1 MKKFFLASLCLFI
14 AIHYTYAQNKIT
26 VSGKVFDKD
35 LGQVVIGAN
44 ILEKGTDNGTVT
56 NVDGMYS
63 ISVSSGATLVFSYVG
78 MQTQEVKVNG
88 RQTIDVVLIADAK
101 TLDDVVVIGYG
112 TIRKRDLT
120 GSIVSVKGDEI
131 KSNPSISPLSALQG
145 KVPGMDVITQG
156 NAGASPKITIRGI
169 GSMANSNPYYIV
181 DGMFTDNIDFVN
193 TSDIASV
200 EVLKD
205 ASSLAMFGVKGAN
218 GIIIITTKRGQEGK
232 VTFNVDSYTGF
243 QTIMPGDKLKLA
255 DGNQFTEWY
264 RELLTNSKQDILDD
278 DPDAI
283 IDASK
288 YSFNPQVPGVGTNWV
303 DQVTR
308 SALITSQSISASTA
322 SEKSHSFFSL
332 SYFKQDGV
340 VKYDN
345 YERYTARFN
354 TDYKFNNWAK
364 LGGNV
369 ALSYWGKDTGLKG
382 YGDLLTQAVHAMPT
396 YAPKDNDGNWM
407 MPDRVVQGQINN
419 PVATME
425 IGSHNNK
432 SWGYRILGNAFLDIV
447 LFKKLTYH
455 GSAYVDLGM
464 NQNKVFKEKFF
475 LDSMHKQEATAMN
488 RDQTEYRTFQQEH
501 TLTWDDVIGDHRF
514 NVMLGFTS
522 NYVASEGFSAG
533 RDSINVAGNMDY
545 VPEELQ
551 MLGMGIKS
559 TATNGDSFSEESQ
572 LSYFGRVNY
581 SYKDRY
587 IIAATLRRDG
597 SSKFLKKNR
606 WGTFPS
612 VGLGWVISEE
622 DFIRDNTSKIDFLKL
637 KGSWGRLGNDRASGR
652 YDYYRFVDPNGSY
665 AVFGNSIITIPT
677 LTSMADLNL
686 TWEKMEGT
694 EVGLE
699 GSFLNQRLSGEFTF
713 FNRKTRDFLTQ
724 VPVPASIGSGYM
736 ITNAGSMRNRGI
748 ELSLNY
754 SDVAGNL
761 RYTIGGN
768 FTYTQ
773 NKVLSLGSGGSDKF
787 SGPCITRVG
796 ETIASFYGYKTD
808 GIFQNQAE
816 IDNYVN
822 DKGVK
827 YQPDAKP
834 GDFKW
839 KDVDGNGVIDDND
852 RTILGSYFAP
862 FSFGVNVKLEYKGF
876 DLGVDITG
884 VAGNEIY
891 NSKKAPYDYNQF
903 NFMECWENR
912 WHGEGT
918 SNKYPILSNM
928 RPDNMRASDFFVEN
942 GSYVRLRNVQL
953 GYTFPKAWMHK
964 IYLNSLR
971 IYASAQN
978 LLTLTAFDGWTPEI
992 GGSPLESGVDSGSLY
1007 PLPATITFGL
1017 NLTF

>member
-88 RQTIDVVLIADAK
+88 RQTIDVVLTADAK

-131 KSNPSISPLSALQG
+131 KSNPSMSPLSALQG

-322 SEKSHSFFSL
+322 SQKSHSFFSL

-345 YERYTARFN
+345 YEQYTARFN

-364 LGGNV
+364 LG
-369 ALSYWGKDTGLKG
+369 
-382 YGDLLTQAVHAMPT
+382 
-396 YAPKDNDGNWM
+396 
-407 MPDRVVQGQINN
+407 
-419 PVATME
+419 
-425 IGSHNNK
+425 
-432 SWGYRILGNAFLDIV
+432 
-447 LFKKLTYH
+447 
-455 GSAYVDLGM
+455 
-464 NQNKVFKEKFF
+464 
-475 LDSMHKQEATAMN
+475 
-488 RDQTEYRTFQQEH
+488 
-501 TLTWDDVIGDHRF
+501 
-514 NVMLGFTS
+514 
-522 NYVASEGFSAG
+522 
-533 RDSINVAGNMDY
+533 
-545 VPEELQ
+545 
-551 MLGMGIKS
+551 
-559 TATNGDSFSEESQ
+559 
-572 LSYFGRVNY
+572 
-581 SYKDRY
+581 
-587 IIAATLRRDG
+587 
-597 SSKFLKKNR
+597 
-606 WGTFPS
+606 
-612 VGLGWVISEE
+612 
-622 DFIRDNTSKIDFLKL
+622 
-637 KGSWGRLGNDRASGR
+637 
-652 YDYYRFVDPNGSY
+652 
-665 AVFGNSIITIPT
+665 
-677 LTSMADLNL
+677 
-686 TWEKMEGT
+686 
-694 EVGLE
+694 
-699 GSFLNQRLSGEFTF
+699 
-713 FNRKTRDFLTQ
+713 
-724 VPVPASIGSGYM
+724 
-736 ITNAGSMRNRGI
+736 
-748 ELSLNY
+748 
-754 SDVAGNL
+754 
-761 RYTIGGN
+761 
-768 FTYTQ
+768 
-773 NKVLSLGSGGSDKF
+773 
-787 SGPCITRVG
+787 
-796 ETIASFYGYKTD
+796 
-808 GIFQNQAE
+808 
-816 IDNYVN
+816 
-822 DKGVK
+822 
-827 YQPDAKP
+827 
-834 GDFKW
+834 
-839 KDVDGNGVIDDND
+839 
-852 RTILGSYFAP
+852 
-862 FSFGVNVKLEYKGF
+862 
-876 DLGVDITG
+876 
-884 VAGNEIY
+884 
-891 NSKKAPYDYNQF
+891 
-903 NFMECWENR
+903 
-912 WHGEGT
+912 
-918 SNKYPILSNM
+918 
-928 RPDNMRASDFFVEN
+928 
-942 GSYVRLRNVQL
+942 
-953 GYTFPKAWMHK
+953 
-964 IYLNSLR
+964 
-971 IYASAQN
+971 
-978 LLTLTAFDGWTPEI
+978 
-992 GGSPLESGVDSGSLY
+992 
-1007 PLPATITFGL
+1007 
-1017 NLTF
+1017 